1 MKFKNW
7 KITNKKLTGWTSN
20 KREMTEE
27 RIYELKTD
35 QEKLTN
41 LKNREGK
48 RLKNSPQSFNNLWIN
63 IKRSNLDIVVITE
76 EERETETKK
85 KYF

>member
-1 MKFKNW
+1 
-7 KITNKKLTGWTSN
+7 
-20 KREMTEE
+20 MTEE

-48 RLKNSPQSFNNLWIN
+48 RLKNSLQSFNNLWIN

>member
-1 MKFKNW
+1 
-7 KITNKKLTGWTSN
+7 
-20 KREMTEE
+20 MTEE
-27 RIYELKTD
+27 RIYELKTEK
-35 QEKLTN
+35 EKLTN

-48 RLKNSPQSFNNLWIN
+48 RLKNTPQSFNNLWIN

-76 EERETETKK
+76 EKREIETKK

>member
-1 MKFKNW
+1 
-7 KITNKKLTGWTSN
+7 
-20 KREMTEE
+20 MTEE

-41 LKNREGK
+41 LKKKEGK
-48 RLKNSPQSFNNLWIN
+48 RLKNSPQSLNNLWIN

>member
-1 MKFKNW
+1 
-7 KITNKKLTGWTSN
+7 
-20 KREMTEE
+20 MTEE